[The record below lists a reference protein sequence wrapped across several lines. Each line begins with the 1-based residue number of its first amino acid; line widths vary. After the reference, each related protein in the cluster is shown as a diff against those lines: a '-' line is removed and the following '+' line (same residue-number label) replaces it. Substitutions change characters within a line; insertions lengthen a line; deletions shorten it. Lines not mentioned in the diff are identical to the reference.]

1 MRSRSTETI
10 PIFLI
15 GFPATGKSTVGP
27 LLAAKIGRRFVDM
40 DGVIEQEARA
50 TIRELFQTEGEAAF
64 RVREAA
70 ALRRMATGG
79 PQIIAVGGGA
89 PCFHDN
95 LVAMSEA
102 GLIVC
107 LTASPDEIVARLGQ
121 DTTRPLLQGTRDLL
135 GEVKRLLEAR
145 RPFYEEAP
153 ILVDTTGRLPSQ
165 VAAEIAKAVRAWR

>member
-1 MRSRSTETI
+1 MRSRNTDSI
-10 PIFLI
+10 PIFLV

-40 DGVIEQEARA
+40 DGVIEQEAGA

-64 RVREAA
+64 REREAA
-70 ALRRMATGG
+70 ALRRMATSG

-95 LVAMSEA
+95 LSVMSQA
-102 GLIVC
+102 GLVVC
-107 LTASPDEIVARLGQ
+107 LTATPDEIVARIGE
-121 DTTRPLLQGTRDLL
+121 DSSRPLLKGARDLL
-135 GEVKRLLEAR
+135 GEVRRLLEVR

-165 VAAEIAKAVRAWR
+165 VAAEIAKAVAAWR